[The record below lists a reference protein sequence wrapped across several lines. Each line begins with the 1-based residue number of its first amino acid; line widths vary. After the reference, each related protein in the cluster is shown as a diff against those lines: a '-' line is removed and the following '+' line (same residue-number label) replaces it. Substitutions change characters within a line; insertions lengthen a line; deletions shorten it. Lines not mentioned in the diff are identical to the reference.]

1 MKWIVIVGIISSI
14 VNMVIHFNDDPAF
27 WAWLSSA
34 CWASCVLISEL
45 SKKLDQR
52 R

>member
-1 MKWIVIVGIISSI
+1 MKWIVIIGIISSI
-14 VNMVIHFNDDPAF
+14 VNMVIQFNNDAAF